1 VVVQILAKD
10 YPSKRKLSVVK
21 VAPFGI
27 SVLVFLV
34 AKLVNFRVE
43 TIQPNGL
50 PEIQYPYAIISVLM
64 YWIALGLLVFGVALN
79 LAVRGGRLPVR
90 PLLGSGLLALGLTV
104 TPLAA
109 LVLLADKGEYEQV
122 CISVSCQPFVRKYSL
137 EIIVL
142 SIIAIGGLISVG
154 LGSWLLTRSH
164 RRGNEMEPRERSR
177 SEMKSSGKLVAER

>member
-1 VVVQILAKD
+1 VVVQTLVKD
-10 YPSKRKLSVVK
+10 YPSKRKLSALK

-27 SVLVFLV
+27 SVLLFLV
-34 AKLVNFRVE
+34 AELVNIRVE

-50 PEIQYPYAIISVLM
+50 PEIQYPYGAYSFLM
-64 YWIALGLLVFGVALN
+64 HWLALGFLVFGVALN

-109 LVLLADKGEYEQV
+109 LVFWADEGDYEQR
-122 CISVSCQPFVRKYSL
+122 CISVSCQPFVQKYSL
-137 EIIVL
+137 EVIVL

-154 LGSWLLTRSH
+154 LGSWFLTHSH
-164 RRGNEMEPRERSR
+164 RRGTEMEPRERSR
-177 SEMKSSGKLVAER
+177 SEIKSSGKLVAER

>member
-1 VVVQILAKD
+1 LAKD
-10 YPSKRKLSVVK
+10 YPSKRKLSVLK

-27 SVLVFLV
+27 SVLLFLL
-34 AKLVNFRVE
+34 AELVNIRVE

-50 PEIQYPYAIISVLM
+50 PEIQYPYAIVSVLM
-64 YWIALGLLVFGVALN
+64 HWIASGLLVFGVALN

-90 PLLGSGLLALGLTV
+90 PLLGSGLMALGLTL

-109 LVLLADKGEYEQV
+109 LVFWADEEEYEQR
-122 CISVSCQPFVRKYSL
+122 CISVSCQPFVQKYSL

-154 LGSWLLTRSH
+154 LGSWLLTHSH
-164 RRGNEMEPRERSR
+164 RLGTEMEQGEKP
-177 SEMKSSGKLVAER
+177 K

>member
-10 YPSKRKLSVVK
+10 YPSKRKLSVLK
-21 VAPFGI
+21 AAPFGI
-27 SVLVFLV
+27 SILLFLV
-34 AKLVNFRVE
+34 AELVNIRVE

-50 PEIQYPYAIISVLM
+50 PEIQYPYGGISVLM
-64 YWIALGLLVFGVALN
+64 YWIALGLLVFGVVLN
-79 LAVRGGRLPVR
+79 VAVRGGRLPVR

-104 TPLAA
+104 TPIAA
-109 LVLLADKGEYEQV
+109 LVFWADEGEYEQRCMV
-122 CISVSCQPFVRKYSL
+122 VSCQPFVQKYSL

-154 LGSWLLTRSH
+154 LGSRLLAHSH
-164 RRGNEMEPRERSR
+164 RRGTEMESRERSR

>member
-1 VVVQILAKD
+1 MDSTLFLLAE
-10 YPSKRKLSVVK
+10 
-21 VAPFGI
+21 
-27 SVLVFLV
+27 
-34 AKLVNFRVE
+34 LVNIRVE

-50 PEIQYPYAIISVLM
+50 PEIQYPYTVISVLM
-64 YWIALGLLVFGVALN
+64 HWIASGLFVFGVALN

-109 LVLLADKGEYEQV
+109 LVFWADDGDYEQR
-122 CISVSCQPFVRKYSL
+122 CISVSCQPFVQKYSL

-154 LGSWLLTRSH
+154 LGSWLLAHSH
-164 RRGNEMEPRERSR
+164 RRGTEMESRERSR